1 MKKALI
7 VVDCQND
14 FCPGGSLAVKDGD
27 KIIPNI
33 NKLTGSGEFDIII
46 ASKDWHPQNHI
57 SFAKSHGVDPFT
69 QVGEKTVW
77 PIHCVQG
84 SVGAE
89 LRPSLDTHNINLII
103 HKGMDL
109 NHDSYS
115 AFADDN
121 GKETGL
127 RDILKG
133 EYDMYVCGIATEV
146 CVNATA
152 LDAFSAWG
160 VDNPDV
166 YVITDA
172 CAGITP
178 EGEEDTLG
186 DLVPKGIKIVTT
198 KELIE

>member
-7 VVDCQND
+7 IVDVQND
-14 FCPGGSLAVKDGD
+14 FCPGGSLAVEDGD

-33 NKLTGSGEFDIII
+33 NKLSKSGEFDIII
-46 ASKDWHPQNHI
+46 ASKDWHPRNHI
-57 SFAKSHGVDPFT
+57 SFAKTHNVEPFT
-69 QVGEKTVW
+69 QVENKIVW

-84 SVGAE
+84 STGAE
-89 LRPSLDTHNINLII
+89 LRPSLNTHKINLIL

-115 AFADDN
+115 AFADDD

-127 RDILKG
+127 RDILKS
-133 EYDMYVCGIATEV
+133 EYDMYICGIATDV

-152 LDAFSAWG
+152 LDAFTAWKIN
-160 VDNPDV
+160 NPDV

-172 CAGITP
+172 CAGVTP
-178 EGEEDTLG
+178 EGVEDTLS
-186 DLVPKGIKIVTT
+186 DLETKGIKLITTGEIV
-198 KELIE
+198 K

>member
-7 VVDCQND
+7 VVDVQND

-33 NKLTGSGEFDIII
+33 NKLTSSGEFDIIV

-84 SVGAE
+84 SAGAE

-109 NHDSYS
+109 SHDSYS
-115 AFADDN
+115 AFAEDN

-152 LDAFSAWG
+152 LDAFTAWG
-160 VDNPDV
+160 VNNPDV

-178 EGEEDTLG
+178 EGVEDTLN
-186 DLVPKGIKIVTT
+186 DLVSKGVKLVTT
-198 KELIE
+198 KEII